1 MITISDG
8 ILTIPEGER
17 FVGFSGDN
25 LHAQKKFFI
34 PACTQS
40 GWLYRLYLTFDDGRH
55 NFFTLTPDVG
65 DKGTWLTWD
74 IREDHILKNG
84 IVKAQIKAFSSDEE
98 VYHTT
103 SDVFIAGKTT
113 EEDEEFKNSNSE
125 FLYFEKTLNELYGKM
140 ESASAKMPYVGA
152 NGNWYTYDAD
162 KEAYFDSGVSAEVAL
177 GDMVISPEHLD
188 REYWQMLNR
197 NPVHGYDYLDSIID
211 ESDCTKTIY
220 RVELSGLSPIKAVVG
235 EGSFAAIVRGDQS
248 GLYLFNITTG
258 KGWLYEKGSS
268 ELAEVL
274 NESEAELELLNG
286 SVTPEHLD
294 REYWQ
299 MLNRNPVHGY
309 DYLDSIIDES
319 DCTKAIYRVEF
330 SGLSPIKSVV
340 GEGSFAAIVRG
351 DQSGLYLFN
360 ITTGKGWIYEK
371 GSSELTDVKV
381 ALDGSLEIAD
391 GSITPEKLD
400 RAYTVPFVIVNI
412 AESDVDITLENR
424 TEFRI
429 EGYPQSLSLAFNSVS
444 EDFESVLAFKS
455 GTNATVLTCPSSVK
469 WSGDDVET
477 ITQTQNGT
485 SVTYNCL
492 VPRVMKNYNV
502 VFWYDGTCVNAAV
515 RGVKNE

>member
-84 IVKAQIKAFSSDEE
+84 IVKAQIKAFSSDKE

-211 ESDCTKTIY
+211 ESDCTKAIY
-220 RVELSGLSPIKAVVG
+220 RVEFSGLSPIKAVVG

-258 KGWLYEKGSS
+258 KGW
-268 ELAEVL
+268 
-274 NESEAELELLNG
+274 
-286 SVTPEHLD
+286 T
-294 REYWQ
+294 
-299 MLNRNPVHGY
+299 
-309 DYLDSIIDES
+309 
-319 DCTKAIYRVEF
+319 
-330 SGLSPIKSVV
+330 
-340 GEGSFAAIVRG
+340 
-351 DQSGLYLFN
+351 
-360 ITTGKGWIYEK
+360 YEK
-371 GSSELTDVKV
+371 GSSELTAVKV

-424 TEFRI
+424 TEFRVV
-429 EGYPQSLSLAFNSVS
+429 GYPQSLSLAFDSVS
-444 EDFESVLAFKS
+444 EDFEGVLAFKS

-477 ITQTQNGT
+477 ITQTQNET